1 MKQGIK
7 NDFKDNKLRWDLLPL
22 EELEDIVK
30 VYTEGSKK
38 YGVNTWQLLKDGY
51 SRYKAALFRHL
62 VLFEKGEEMDNETGC
77 RHLAQVAW
85 NAIAMLYC
93 SKHGETQESLI
104 DKLNNRIS
112 KKIDDC
118 NSLLDILDI
127 DSMISEKEHKNRENI
142 EECQKKEESEIREK
156 LDNLGHELSNRTY
169 NRYNIKAEYIC
180 RNNDGNHDVYY
191 DISSLG
197 DIQKDIFG
205 INIDKDVIPCVHF
218 TGSTDF
224 HTLNI
229 LVNNLIRRYED
240 EHNKGK
246 SGTGNGNLSKN
257 DREVSNGSRIC
268 KS

>member
-93 SKHGETQESLI
+93 SI
-104 DKLNNRIS
+104 A
-112 KKIDDC
+112 
-118 NSLLDILDI
+118 
-127 DSMISEKEHKNRENI
+127 
-142 EECQKKEESEIREK
+142 
-156 LDNLGHELSNRTY
+156 
-169 NRYNIKAEYIC
+169 AE
-180 RNNDGNHDVYY
+180 
-191 DISSLG
+191 
-197 DIQKDIFG
+197 
-205 INIDKDVIPCVHF
+205 
-218 TGSTDF
+218 
-224 HTLNI
+224 
-229 LVNNLIRRYED
+229 
-240 EHNKGK
+240 
-246 SGTGNGNLSKN
+246 SGTGPLAALIVTVSPLSFMPDSTPIIPAQPMLTKGCPACG
-257 DREVSNGSRIC
+257 RQKVTILWRA
-268 KS
+268 KSSPM